1 MTPEE
6 AADGSPQAGAPE
18 RELSETVE
26 DGKPSLVG
34 AAYGKSVAAAAGCA
48 RPTEVV
54 VGELLVAESAPP
66 AVAGHGKSAA
76 AEAGCAPPAEVA
88 VGESSL
94 LAVKNA

>member
-1 MTPEE
+1 LTPEE

-48 RPTEVV
+48 RPAESA
-54 VGELLVAESAPP
+54 VGEPLLVVESAPP
-66 AVAGHGKSAA
+66 VAAGHGKSAA
-76 AEAGCAPPAEVA
+76 AEVA